1 MLAHPAV
8 HRTATESASPGNQDR
23 TAIIA
28 VPNGAMHGQSEQ
40 RLRLAFQQ
48 IEVMLCS
55 GSGEGRSSAIELL
68 EKLQDS
74 ATWLGQTGD
83 PYPDLMGPHTR
94 SLWSALHAIR
104 SDLSECSVLEAE
116 VAMWRLV
123 HHP

>member
-1 MLAHPAV
+1 VLDSVLHE
-8 HRTATESASPGNQDR
+8 R
-23 TAIIA
+23 
-28 VPNGAMHGQSEQ
+28 SEQ

-48 IEVMLCS
+48 IEAMLCS
-55 GSGEGRSSAIELL
+55 GNLEGRSSAIELL

-74 ATWLGQTGD
+74 ATWLPQTGD

>member
-1 MLAHPAV
+1 MRAHPAV
-8 HRTATESASPGNQDR
+8 HRNKGESVSPGPQDLTATAAVLDGALRDR
-23 TAIIA
+23 
-28 VPNGAMHGQSEQ
+28 SETQ
-40 RLRLAFQQ
+40 LRQAFQQ
-48 IEVMLCS
+48 IEAMLSS
-55 GSGEGRSSAIELL
+55 GKDQCRSSAIEFL

-74 ATWLGQTGD
+74 AGWLPQTGD
-83 PYPDLMGPHTR
+83 PYPDLMGPQTR

>member
-1 MLAHPAV
+1 MPAHPGV
-8 HRTATESASPGNQDR
+8 HHTATESASPGLPDLSALLER
-23 TAIIA
+23 AL
-28 VPNGAMHGQSEQ
+28 HEQSEQ
-40 RLRLAFQQ
+40 RLRQAFQQ
-48 IEVMLCS
+48 IEVMLS
-55 GSGEGRSSAIELL
+55 SRSGECRGNAIELL

-74 ATWLGQTGD
+74 AAWLPQTGD

-123 HHP
+123 HHL

>member
-1 MLAHPAV
+1 MPAHLAV
-8 HRTATESASPGNQDR
+8 HRTATESASPGPQDLSS
-23 TAIIA
+23 TIA
-28 VPNGAMHGQSEQ
+28 VLDGALRDQSEE

-48 IEVMLCS
+48 IEDMLAS
-55 GSGEGRSSAIELL
+55 GRGECRSSAIEFL

-74 ATWLGQTGD
+74 ATWLPQTD
-83 PYPDLMGPHTR
+83 DLYPDFMGPHTR

>member
-1 MLAHPAV
+1 MRVHAAV
-8 HRTATESASPGNQDR
+8 HRTATESASPGPQDFSD
-23 TAIIA
+23 TVA
-28 VPNGAMHGQSEQ
+28 VLDGALRGQSEQ
-40 RLRLAFQQ
+40 RLRLAFRQ
-48 IEVMLCS
+48 IEAMLAS
-55 GSGEGRSSAIELL
+55 GSGECRSSAIEFL

-74 ATWLGQTGD
+74 ASWLPQAGD
-83 PYPDLMGPHTR
+83 LYPELMGPQTR